1 MKGSGFSSGFIP
13 AVAQGLERALGWV
26 GTVEF
31 MLAVLVVMLAFI
43 RPRLASHAY
52 ERLESR
58 FQALA
63 ANPLGAIVAVGLLAL
78 ALRAALLPWL
88 GAPEPSI
95 HDEQSLLLQAQTFAA
110 GRLANPV
117 HPFWEHF
124 ETFHVNQ
131 LPAYA
136 SMYFPGRSAP
146 LVAGLRM
153 AGQPWLGI
161 WLAMVLLCMASVW
174 MLQAWVRPGMA
185 LLGGVLVVARLGVF
199 SYWVNAYW
207 GGAFTALGAMLVVG
221 SLPRLLRQPRWHLG
235 LLLGLGTAI
244 LMVSR
249 PYEGALL
256 CIPVAALL
264 LVRLARPSL
273 VAWKGGRGDFI
284 RVALPVLLLAG
295 AGGTLLL
302 LHNQATTG
310 KLFKTPYSL
319 NRETYADAPAFLI
332 SPPVQSQQRGP
343 PYFRTFYAEESASFE
358 RRGSP
363 AEIARSILAKI
374 HYTWNFYVGPT
385 FTAAFVVG
393 LYAARHRRFVLGTL
407 VFFGAGYF
415 LETWNFPH
423 YTAPIFPVLLI
434 ITLMGFEQ
442 LRTFAPGGRP
452 VGLALTRALP
462 TAAIALL
469 LLPAASVLFGRPA
482 LESNTYSQPCCA
494 LGQENVK
501 SRLTAQL
508 LASPG
513 PDLVLVKDGPHN
525 PIHHEL
531 VYNAADIDHSAVVWA
546 RSLGPEKDKR
556 LEAYFA
562 NRCVWD
568 FEWLAP
574 GSPEVYRFTPRP
586 ALNPPLN

>member
-1 MKGSGFSSGFIP
+1 MNGSGFPSGLVP
-13 AVAQGLERALGWV
+13 LVAQGLEKAMGFV

-31 MLAVLVVMLAFI
+31 MLAALVVMLAFVK
-43 RPRLASHAY
+43 PRLASQAY

-58 FQALA
+58 FETLA
-63 ANPLGAIVAVGLLAL
+63 AHPLRAIVAVGLLAL

-88 GAPEPSI
+88 GAPVPSI

-110 GRLANPV
+110 GRLANPA
-117 HPFWEHF
+117 HPLWEHF
-124 ETFHVNQ
+124 ETFHLNQ

-146 LVAGLRM
+146 LVAGLLI

-161 WLAMVLLCMASVW
+161 WLAMVLMCMASVW

-207 GGAFTALGAMLVVG
+207 GGAFTALGAMLVIG

-235 LLLGLGTAI
+235 LLMGLGAAI
-244 LMVSR
+244 LMLSR

-256 CIPVAALL
+256 CIPVAVLV
-264 LVRLARPSL
+264 LVRLARPGP
-273 VAWKGGRGDFI
+273 VAWEGGRVDFI
-284 RVALPVLLLAG
+284 RVALPALLLLG

-319 NRETYADAPAFLI
+319 NRETYAIAPAFLI

-343 PYFRTFYAEESASFE
+343 SYFRSFYAQESTNFE
-358 RRGSP
+358 RRDSP
-363 AEIARSILAKI
+363 AEIARSIAPKI
-374 HYTWNFYVGPT
+374 YYTWNFYIGPS
-385 FTAAFVVG
+385 FTAAFLAG
-393 LYAARHRRFVLGTL
+393 LYAARRRRFLLGTL

-423 YTAPIFPVLLI
+423 YTAPIFPVLLV

-462 TAAIALL
+462 TAAIAML
-469 LLPAASVLFGRPA
+469 LLPASSVLFGRPA
-482 LESNTYSQPCCA
+482 LESNNYSQPCCA
-494 LGQENVK
+494 LGQESVK
-501 SRLTAQL
+501 SMLTAQL

-525 PIHHEL
+525 PIHYEL

-546 RSLGPEKDKR
+546 RSLGPGKDAR

-562 NRCVWD
+562 NRRVWD

-574 GSPEVYRFTPRP
+574 GNPEVYRLAPRQTMS
-586 ALNPPLN
+586 PPLK